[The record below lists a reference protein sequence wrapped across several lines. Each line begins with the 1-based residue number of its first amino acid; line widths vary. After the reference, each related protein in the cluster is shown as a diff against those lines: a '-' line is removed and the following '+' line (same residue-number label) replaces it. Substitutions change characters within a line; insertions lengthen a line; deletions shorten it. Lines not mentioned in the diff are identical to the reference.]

1 MNISTILNET
11 TKGKK
16 KLYIHI
22 FIVGESEGQNRKQ
35 KNRTKTQ
42 NLVTDPTKT
51 EREKWIPEM
60 GFVWGIIF
68 GQIRNKK
75 KESCKNLENPKT
87 MGR

>member
-1 MNISTILNET
+1 MKQPKE
-11 TKGKK
+11 KK

-51 EREKWIPEM
+51 EREKNGYLKWVLFEEL
-60 GFVWGIIF
+60 F
-68 GQIRNKK
+68 
-75 KESCKNLENPKT
+75 L
-87 MGR
+87 GR

>member
-51 EREKWIPEM
+51 EREKNGYLKWVLFEEL
-60 GFVWGIIF
+60 F
-68 GQIRNKK
+68 
-75 KESCKNLENPKT
+75 L
-87 MGR
+87 GR